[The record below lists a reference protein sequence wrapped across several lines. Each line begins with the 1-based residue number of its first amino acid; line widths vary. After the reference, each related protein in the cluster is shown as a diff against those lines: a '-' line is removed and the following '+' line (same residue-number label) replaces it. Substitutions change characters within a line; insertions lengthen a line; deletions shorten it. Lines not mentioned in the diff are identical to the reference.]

1 MSNSEINLIKK
12 DVSSVR
18 KISALEDKLRLI
30 VWWSLGL
37 LLAVG
42 VAIGISYVS
51 ISAKTKSLEAKK
63 IDLTRQINLQ
73 NIKEGILLSLKD
85 RTAIAGKALDAAK
98 PWGKLFTLL
107 TTIADES
114 NYTALS
120 IEESGRVT
128 TTMNLAG
135 IDDAA
140 NVISN
145 VMILAGEKS
154 LRSPQLVSF
163 ALRDDTTVQMSL
175 SFNPIF

>member
-37 LLAVG
+37 LLTAG
-42 VAIGISYVS
+42 VTIGISYVS

>member
-37 LLAVG
+37 LLVVG

>member
-1 MSNSEINLIKK
+1 MSNSEINLIKR
-12 DVSSVR
+12 DVSSFR
-18 KISALEDKLRLI
+18 KLSVIEDKLRLV
-30 VWWSLGL
+30 VWWSLGIL
-37 LLAVG
+37 FVVG
-42 VAIGISYVS
+42 VAIGISYFV

-63 IDLTRQINLQ
+63 IELTRQINLQ
-73 NIKEGILLSLKD
+73 NIKEGILLSLKE

-114 NYTALS
+114 NYAALS

-128 TTMNLAG
+128 TVMNLAS
-135 IDDAA
+135 IDDAVNVVS
-140 NVISN
+140 NVI
-145 VMILAGEKS
+145 ILVGEKS

-163 ALRDDTTVQMSL
+163 VFKEDTSVQISL